1 MQKYRLF
8 TPGPTEVPES
18 ALLTLARQVR
28 HHRTPEFRALFS
40 EVIEGLRYVFDTKN
54 DIAVFASSGT
64 GAMEA
69 AVANVV
75 GPGDKAIVLA
85 SGKFSQRWADL
96 CRRFG
101 AEPICLEVPWGQ
113 CFTPEQLK
121 EALETH
127 PDAVAVY
134 ATLTETSTGVQHDI
148 EALGAVVKSTSALFV
163 VDGISSVGAV
173 ECRTDAWGIDLL
185 AVGSQKALMGPPG
198 LAFLAVSD
206 AAWSRIEELDR
217 KVFYFDLTAYRK
229 SAQTQDTPYTPAR
242 SLLAAMA
249 ENLKILRQAGREAV
263 WAEVQVLAEG
273 ARAGLQAAGLKLV
286 AERPAA
292 SFTAAYLPE
301 GIDAKRVLTDLEGRY
316 GVKMAGGQ
324 GPLTGRILRLAHM
337 GTNDRLDV
345 ISALAA
351 LELILHR
358 AGRDCPLGTATT
370 AALKV
375 FAVTPDESAP
385 D

>member
-18 ALLTLARQVR
+18 ALLTLAKQVR
-28 HHRTPEFRALFS
+28 HHRTEEFRAIFA
-40 EVIEGLRYVFDTKN
+40 EVVEGLRYVFDTEN

-69 AVANVV
+69 AVANIVE
-75 GPGDKAIVLA
+75 PGDTAIVLA
-85 SGKFSQRWADL
+85 SGKFSERWGDL

-101 AEPICLEVPWGQ
+101 AEPVCLEVPWGK
-113 CFTPEQLK
+113 CFTPEQV
-121 EALETH
+121 EQALQEH

-148 EALGAVVKSTSALFV
+148 EGLGAVVRNHPALFI

-198 LAFLAVSD
+198 LAFLSISP
-206 AAWSRIEELDR
+206 AAWERIEKKDR
-217 KVFYFDLTAYRK
+217 KTFYFDLAAYRK
-229 SAQTQDTPYTPAR
+229 SAEKQDTPYTPAR

-249 ENLKILRQAGREAV
+249 ENLRMLREAGREAV
-263 WAEVQVLAEG
+263 WAEVEILAKA
-273 ARAGLQAAGLKLV
+273 ARAGVEALGLKLV

-292 SFTAAYLPE
+292 SFTAASFPE
-301 GIDAKRVLTDLEGRY
+301 DVDTKQVLRELEERF
-316 GVKMAGGQ
+316 GVKLAGGQ
-324 GPLTGRILRLAHM
+324 GPLAGRILRLAHM

-351 LELILHR
+351 LELVLH
-358 AGRDCPLGTATT
+358 GVGWDCPLGTATT
-370 AALKV
+370 AALEV
-375 FAVTPDESAP
+375 FAEPP
-385 D
+385 H